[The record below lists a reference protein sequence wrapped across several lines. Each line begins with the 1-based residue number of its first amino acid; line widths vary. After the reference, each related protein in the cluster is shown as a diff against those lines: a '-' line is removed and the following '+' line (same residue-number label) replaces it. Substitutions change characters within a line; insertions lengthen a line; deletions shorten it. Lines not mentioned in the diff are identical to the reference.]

1 MAAAAAAANEWNDG
15 SSATIIGLLFLNLF
29 VKFLAIVGFFV
40 ISFKNNDKRDSP
52 LSATF
57 LTNESVSLITRTG
70 K

>member
-1 MAAAAAAANEWNDG
+1 MAAAAAAANEWNNG
-15 SSATIIGLLFLNLF
+15 SNATIIGLLFLNLF

-40 ISFKNNDKRDSP
+40 ISFNNNDKRDSP

>member
-1 MAAAAAAANEWNDG
+1 MAAAAAAANEWNNG
-15 SSATIIGLLFLNLF
+15 SNGLLFLNLF